1 MTKKTSFVTWSV
13 VVLAAVVSWAA
24 ANAQDGNQSAVPP
37 LPSDIPAGAE
47 RFSVLLM
54 GNLVGQQ
61 ATWTAPDG
69 SVRMFYQFNDRGR
82 GPKTTTTLTLDAA
95 GFPIAETVEGND
107 YLKSAVAEKYSLQ
120 SGTARWKNDYEEGEK
135 ALHAPAM
142 YVSINGAPAEIAFLV
157 RGALAAGGKLALLPD
172 GEAKVQRIAE
182 RQLLNGD
189 QKRTVSLYAITGLDF
204 SPAFAWLDDEKRFFA
219 VLNFWSAI
227 LPEGWEK
234 AAPVLQE
241 AQDQFTQARAADLA
255 ARLAHPAPRGIVF
268 THVNV
273 FDAESGKIAADRNV
287 VVLGNRIRSVSAG
300 GPANVEGADVIDAR
314 DKTLLPG
321 LWDMHAH
328 LGDND
333 GLLNLAAGVTSVRD
347 LGNDSDVLLARRKR
361 IEEGKEIGTRIVL
374 AGLIDGPGPYQGPTK
389 VLVATEAEARDAVK
403 NFKRLGYIQ
412 IKIYSSVKPELVP
425 AIVDEAHRNGMRVSG
440 HIPAGMTAAECVK
453 LGYDE
458 IQHANFL
465 LLNFMPDV
473 RDTNTP
479 SRFTAVAKRAADLNL
494 NSAEAQSFVQ
504 LLKERHT
511 ALDPTLGAFEGMFI
525 ARPGQI
531 APGYEVVARRL
542 PPQVR
547 RGFLTGGLTPPAGMD
562 EQYKKSFAKMVDIV
576 GLMYRSGISVM
587 SGTDTLAGFG
597 LHRELELHVQ
607 AGIPAAKVLQD
618 ATLGAA
624 RLVKMDREL
633 GSIAPGKLADLILI
647 DGNPLDDIADIR
659 ETTLVVKNGVWYRPA
674 ELYSAIGVAP

>member
-1 MTKKTSFVTWSV
+1 MTHRIVTCLAIV
-13 VVLAAVVSWAA
+13 MAAVFSL
-24 ANAQDGNQSAVPP
+24 AQGSAQETKQSAVPA
-37 LPSDIPAGAE
+37 LPPEVPANAE

-54 GNLVGQQ
+54 GNLAGQQ
-61 ATWTAPDG
+61 ATWTSQDG
-69 SVRMFYQFNDRGR
+69 SVHMFYQFNDRGR
-82 GPKTTTTLTLDAA
+82 GPKTTTTLALDTA
-95 GFPIAETVEGND
+95 GLPIAETVEGND
-107 YLKSAVAEKYSLQ
+107 YLKSAVSEKYSLQ
-120 SGTARWKNDYEEGEK
+120 SGTAHWKNDYEEGEK
-135 ALHAPAM
+135 SLHAPAI
-142 YVSINGAPAEIAFLV
+142 YVSMNGAPGEIGFLV
-157 RGALAAGGKLALLPD
+157 RAALANGGKVALLPE

-204 SPAFAWLDDEKRFFA
+204 SPAYAWLDDEKRFFG
-219 VLNFWSAI
+219 VLSFWSVV

-255 ARLAHPAPRGIVF
+255 SRLAHVAPRGIVF

-273 FDAESGKIAADRNV
+273 FDAESGKVTADRNV
-287 VVLGNRIRSVSAG
+287 VVQGNRIRSVSTG
-300 GPANVEGADVIDAR
+300 GAPNLEGAEVIDAQG
-314 DKTLLPG
+314 KTLLPG

-328 LGDND
+328 VSDND
-333 GLLNLAAGVTSVRD
+333 GLLNLAGGVTTVRD

-389 VLVATEAEARDAVK
+389 VLVATEPEAREAVR
-403 NFKRLGYIQ
+403 NFKRLGYVQ
-412 IKIYSSVKPELVP
+412 IKIYSSVRPELVP
-425 AIVDEAHRNGMRVSG
+425 AIVEEAHKNGMRVSG
-440 HIPAGMTAAECVK
+440 HIPAGMTAADCVK

-458 IQHANFL
+458 VQHANFL

-494 NSAEAQSFVQ
+494 SSGDSRAFVQ

-511 ALDPTLGAFEGMFI
+511 VLDPTLGVFEGMFL

-531 APGYEVVARRL
+531 TPGYEGVARRL
-542 PPQVR
+542 PPQIR

-562 EQYKKSFAKMVDIV
+562 DQYKKSFAKMVDIV
-576 GLMYRSGISVM
+576 GLMYRSGIPIM
-587 SGTDTLAGFG
+587 SGTDSLAGFG

-607 AGIPAAKVLQD
+607 AGIPPARVLQD

-624 RLVKMDREL
+624 RVMKMDKEL
-633 GSIAPGKLADLILI
+633 GSVTPGKLADLILV
-647 DGNPLDDIADIR
+647 DGNPLEDISDIR
-659 ETTLVVKNGVWYRPA
+659 ETTLIVKDGFWYRPA

>member
-1 MTKKTSFVTWSV
+1 MTRHTTLVK
-13 VVLAAVVSWAA
+13 LAAVLLVGLVSLSTTS
-24 ANAQDGNQSAVPP
+24 AQDAKQSAVPP
-37 LPSDIPAGAE
+37 LPSDIPANAE
-47 RFSVLLM
+47 RFSVLTM
-54 GNLVGQQ
+54 GNLAGQQ
-61 ATWTAPDG
+61 AVWTTPDG
-69 SVRMFYQFNDRGR
+69 KVHMFYQFNDRGR
-82 GPKTTTTLTLDAA
+82 GPKTTTVLTLDANGVPTSEA
-95 GFPIAETVEGND
+95 VDGND
-107 YLKSAVAEKYSLQ
+107 YLKSTVSEKYSLQ
-120 SGTARWKNDYEEGEK
+120 AETARWKNDYEEGEK

-142 YVSINGAPAEIAFLV
+142 YVSINGAPAEIGFLV
-157 RGALAAGGKLALLPD
+157 RGALANGGKLALLPE
-172 GEAKVQRIAE
+172 GEAKVQRVAE

-189 QKRTVSLYAITGLDF
+189 QKRTLSLYAITGLDF
-204 SPAFAWLDDEKRFFA
+204 SPTFVWLDDEKRFFA

-227 LPEGWEK
+227 ILEGWEK

-241 AQDQFTQARAADLA
+241 AQDQLTQARGAELA
-255 ARLAHPAPRGIVF
+255 SRLAHPAPRGIVF

-273 FDAESGKIAADRNV
+273 FDSESGKIVPDRNV
-287 VVLGNRIRSVSAG
+287 VVQGNRIRSVSAG
-300 GPANVEGADVIDAR
+300 GPANVEGADVIDAK

-328 LGDND
+328 VGDND
-333 GLLNLAAGVTSVRD
+333 GILNLAAGVTTVRD
-347 LGNDSDVLLARRKR
+347 LGNDSDVLLARKKR

-374 AGLIDGPGPYQGPTK
+374 AGLMDGPGPYQGPTK
-389 VLVATEAEARDAVK
+389 VLVATEDEARAAVK
-403 NFKRLGYIQ
+403 NFKHLGYVQ

-425 AIVDEAHRNGMRVSG
+425 AIIDEAHKNGMRVSG

-458 IQHANFL
+458 VQHANFL

-473 RDTNTP
+473 RDTNTT
-479 SRFTAVAKRAADLNL
+479 SRFTAVAKRAADLDL
-494 NSAEAQSFVQ
+494 NSAESRSFVQ
-504 LLKERHT
+504 LLKDRHT
-511 ALDPTLGAFEGMFI
+511 VLDPTLGAFEGMFV

-531 APGYEVVARRL
+531 SPGYDVVARRL

-576 GLMYRSGISVM
+576 GVMYRAGIPIM

-607 AGIPAAKVLQD
+607 AGIPVSKVLQD

-624 RLVKMDREL
+624 RLMKMDRDL
-633 GSIAPGKLADLILI
+633 GTIAPGKVADLILV
-647 DGNPLDDIADIR
+647 DGDPLEDISDIR
-659 ETTLVVKNGVWYRPA
+659 ETTLVVKDGIWYRPA